1 MDSRR
6 FNTGTVKAIS
16 WDVDGTLYSTRH
28 ALWRFWFSVLTASLQ
43 GATREPWFAAAEILR
58 FRKRME
64 LLRSSDGQVTTDSAS
79 IERRVQIERR
89 WLCPAIKATGARPG
103 IADALRSLRSRFEFQ
118 VALSDFECGHK
129 LACLGLADAFDATYA
144 CERLGQLKPSP
155 EPFQR
160 VLRDLDLPPKALL
173 HIGDRADTD
182 GAGAEAA
189 GCGVLLLG
197 RDFRTFTQLRA
208 LLGA

>member
-1 MDSRR
+1 M
-6 FNTGTVKAIS
+6 
-16 WDVDGTLYSTRH
+16 
-28 ALWRFWFSVLTASLQ
+28 
-43 GATREPWFAAAEILR
+43 LR

-64 LLRSSDGQVTTDSAS
+64 LLRSSGGQVTIDSAS

-103 IADALRSLRSRFEFQ
+103 IADALRSLRTRFEFQ

-129 LACLGLADAFDATYA
+129 LACLELADAFDATYA
-144 CERLGQLKPSP
+144 CERFGHLKPNP
-155 EPFQR
+155 EPFR
-160 VLRDLDLPPKALL
+160 WILRDLDLPPKALL
-173 HIGDRADTD
+173 HIGDRVDTD